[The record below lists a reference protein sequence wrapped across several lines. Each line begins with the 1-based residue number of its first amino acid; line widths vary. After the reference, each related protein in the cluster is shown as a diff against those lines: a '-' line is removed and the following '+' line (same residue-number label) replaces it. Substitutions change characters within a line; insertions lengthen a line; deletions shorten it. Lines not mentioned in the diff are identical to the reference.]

1 VTRPDVFL
9 QAKNYVTLVNKFD
22 TFLEHSV
29 VSMSKEV
36 ELQQP
41 DARFVFVFD
50 DSRPSATVQSAWAR
64 AAMDTDMV
72 MHYEAV
78 VESWC
83 TNLERLLMD
92 KPKGETDDAD
102 PNSEFEYWRQRMS
115 YFNSVAEQLK
125 KKQAKNIIGILTT
138 ARAKLIKKWKLI
150 DQSVTDALN
159 EAKDNNKYLS
169 SIEKYVEPLYG
180 ANPLLAMESLPALIN
195 NIKMML
201 TIARY
206 YRSVP
211 VPTIS

>member
-1 VTRPDVFL
+1 M
-9 QAKNYVTLVNKFD
+9 NKFD
-22 TFLEHSV
+22 TFLEQSV
-29 VSMSKEV
+29 ESMSKEV

-41 DARFVFVFD
+41 DARYMID
-50 DSRPSATVQSAWAR
+50 DSRPAATIQSAWAR
-64 AAMDTDMV
+64 AAMETDLV

-102 PNSEFEYWRQRMS
+102 PNSEFEFWRQRMT

-125 KKQAKNIIGILTT
+125 RKQSKNIIGVLTT
-138 ARAKLIKKWKLI
+138 ARSKVLKKWKVI
-150 DQSVTDALN
+150 DHSITDALN

-169 SIEKYVEPLYG
+169 AIEKYTEPLYS
-180 ANPLLAMESLPALIN
+180 ANPLLAMDVLPALIN

-206 YRSVP
+206 YRSE
-211 VPTIS
+211 